1 MRSGKT
7 KALFICIVKL
17 NKIKKRTVVFYSNIL
32 YFAFLRKNDVKSMAT
47 YISGVRQE
55 LYDAL
60 KVEGS
65 LHDWEHIIKQIGMF
79 CYSGL
84 DSEQVNLTSS

>member
-1 MRSGKT
+1 
-7 KALFICIVKL
+7 
-17 NKIKKRTVVFYSNIL
+17 
-32 YFAFLRKNDVKSMAT
+32 MAT
-47 YISGVRQE
+47 YISGVRQK

-84 DSEQVNLTSS
+84 DSEQVNLTSSWYSRFVFVFSFSHGTLISLFISFWDYLFIGSQISYPT

>member
-1 MRSGKT
+1 
-7 KALFICIVKL
+7 
-17 NKIKKRTVVFYSNIL
+17 
-32 YFAFLRKNDVKSMAT
+32 MAT
-47 YISGVRQE
+47 YISGVRQK

-84 DSEQVNLTSS
+84 NTDQVSSKLLMVYSL

>member
-7 KALFICIVKL
+7 KTLSMKL
-17 NKIKKRTVVFYSNIL
+17 YKIIKSHSIAYSFNIL

-47 YISGVRQE
+47 YISGVRQK

-84 DSEQVNLTSS
+84 NTDQVSSKLF